1 MKIISLTLSMFVC
14 LTLLGQE
21 KFKYDEK
28 GLTPKYL
35 VGEINELNKNK
46 IYEKSLNWVKETY
59 KNPDKVIKT
68 TIENEKIRF
77 QGVAMDYLC
86 QSVLLSTF
94 CYNTT
99 YTIELEFRDGKYKFT
114 PTSISYRMPPSQYSS
129 GGDVQVNIDNGEDFY
144 KRNGKIKKQTKT
156 MPESI
161 EKLFNDLE
169 KSLSNYIKKD
179 DSNEEW

>member
-1 MKIISLTLSMFVC
+1 MKIINLTLSMFIC
-14 LTLLGQE
+14 FTLTAQE
-21 KFKYDEK
+21 KFKYDEN

-35 VGEINELNKNK
+35 VGEINGLNKNK
-46 IYEKSLNWVKETY
+46 VYEKSLNWIKETY
-59 KNPDKVIKT
+59 KNPDEVIKT

-86 QSVLLSTF
+86 QTVLLSTF

-99 YTIELEFRDGKYKFT
+99 YTIELEFRNGKYKFT
-114 PTSISYRMPPSQYSS
+114 PTSISYRMPASQYDS
-129 GGDVQVNIDNGEDFY
+129 GGSIEVNLNNGLAFY
-144 KRNGKIKKQTKT
+144 KKNGTIRKQTKS

-169 KSLSNYIKKD
+169 RSLKEYVEKD
-179 DSNEEW
+179 DSNEKW